1 MANASEVQGED
12 SNVTPT
18 RDGCLVMD
26 GEKNVVFAEFVNGV
40 AEGYHEI
47 TMGEPGTANFPV
59 PQVVSGSISAEDNNV
74 LRASI
79 EGAVNEIA
87 VTGAPHIAK
96 SAAIT
101 VLNDGTPDPPKVTV
115 ETKAA
120 AIIITIAKTPK
131 ETRVPTPKP

>member
-1 MANASEVQGED
+1 MANASEPQGED
-12 SNVTPT
+12 SNVLPA

-26 GEKNVVFAEFVNGV
+26 GEKNVAFAEFVNGV
-40 AEGYHEI
+40 AEDFQEI
-47 TMGEPGTANFPV
+47 TVGEPGTANFPA
-59 PQVVSGSISAEDNNV
+59 PQVVNGFISAEDNNV

-101 VLNDGTPDPPKVTV
+101 VLNDGTPEPPKCIV
-115 ETKAA
+115 ETKG
-120 AIIITIAKTPK
+120 
-131 ETRVPTPKP
+131 